1 MHSIVMYFASVAPDD
16 DVEAIHDAFAQT
28 TMLMTRYL
36 FDRAQLSPTASAV
49 LYRLHAEGPARLT
62 VLAALVDISQPSMTQ
77 LVQRLERRGLVERS
91 VDPADRR
98 VALVTITD
106 GGRELVLEQENA
118 VRARLR
124 EAVEG
129 LSAQERDGLRLA
141 AHVVLPIVTGLVDAE
156 ACR

>member
-1 MHSIVMYFASVAPDD
+1 MHSAVMYFASVALDD

-49 LYRLHAEGPARLT
+49 LYRLHAEGPVRLT

-98 VALVTITD
+98 AALVTITD

-124 EAVEG
+124 EAVAA
-129 LSAQERDGLRLA
+129 LPAQERDGLRLA
-141 AHVVLPIVTGLVDAE
+141 AHVVLPVVTGLVDAE